1 MAANASGNP
10 QQANLQQQHEANL
23 VQPMFLPPP
32 YTNNWTPGQGG
43 IQQGTATTTTASGV
57 QAPNPYGLT
66 TEQIY
71 WALAG
76 TPDSI
81 RRLGESLGGYG
92 EGVDPAKKQ
101 LFHTV
106 VNYYA
111 SGGGAFDTGYTPED
125 AAKAQ
130 ANYMASSG
138 TPYQSQ
144 TWLAGMPVYGSMA
157 DAAAGGVV
165 GPGATAA
172 GNGTNIAGY
181 ATGQGTNLSSLSSTA
196 PPPPTNGTPSTGGG
210 SSTPGNNTPAPGTT
224 GGSDD
229 LGDKGQSEFPIAS
242 AATYARPTY
251 APYQAPERPAEINT
265 PFDLFNDEGY
275 KFRLKEGSNAI
286 QNQAAAK
293 GGLMSG
299 NTLKSLANYASGLAS
314 QEYGEAFGR
323 YDTSRKFGE
332 GQFQTDRNF
341 GRNSYDTDRNFDFGT
356 IRDERDYNN
365 SNRMWDTSFNN
376 ANRIDARNFD
386 YGVYTGDRD
395 FNEGVRRYDLG
406 FNYNAAN
413 ADRTFDAGL
422 LTSLAGMGLSGTNAS
437 GNLAAT
443 LAAILGQNTMT
454 GAGAGAAGT
463 VGQANTA
470 NGFISQL
477 LAYLQANNMLGQLT
491 GGAKP

>member
-10 QQANLQQQHEANL
+10 QQTGLEALHAANL
-23 VQPMFLPPP
+23 VQPLASSPEM
-32 YTNNWTPGQGG
+32 YASMMGINNNWTAAPT
-43 IQQGTATTTTASGV
+43 GTAMTTTGSGV

-125 AAKAQ
+125 AARAQ
-130 ANYMASSG
+130 ASYMAGSG
-138 TPYQSQ
+138 QGYQPQ
-144 TWLAGMPVYGSMA
+144 QWLAGMPVYGSMA
-157 DAAAGGVV
+157 DAAAGNV
-165 GPGATAA
+165 T
-172 GNGTNIAGY
+172 GY
-181 ATGQGTNLSSLSSTA
+181 ATGQGMNLSTLSSTA
-196 PPPPTNGTPSTGGG
+196 PPPPTNGTPSAGGG
-210 SSTPGNNTPAPGTT
+210 SSTPVNTGGNNTPAPGTT
-224 GGSDD
+224 GGSDN

-242 AATYARPTY
+242 AATYSRPTY
-251 APYQAPERPAEINT
+251 APYETPDRPAEINK

-275 KFRLKEGSNAI
+275 QFRLKEGSDAI

-332 GQFQTDRNF
+332 GQYQADRNF
-341 GRNSYDTDRNFDFGT
+341 GRNVYDADRNFDFGT

-365 SNRMWDTSFNN
+365 ANRMWDTSFNN

-413 ADRTFDAGL
+413 ADRAFDAGL
-422 LTSLAGMGLSGTNAS
+422 LTSLAGMGLSGTNSS

-470 NGFISQL
+470 NNFISQL
-477 LAYLQANNMLGQLT
+477 LAYLQANNMLGQVT